1 MESNRGDNESRLA
14 ELRHVLV
21 LLEEA
26 RSHAENL
33 GSPEN
38 RLLQAALGGA
48 LREAAR
54 EMEELLRSSPA
65 GGRPRAGS

>member
-1 MESNRGDNESRLA
+1 MESKRAENESRLA

-38 RLLQAALGGA
+38 RLLQAALRGA
-48 LREAAR
+48 LREVAR
-54 EMEELLRSSPA
+54 EMGELRSSA
-65 GGRPRAGS
+65 GRRPGAGS

>member
-1 MESNRGDNESRLA
+1 MESKRGEDESRLA
-14 ELRHVLV
+14 ELRKILV

-38 RLLQAALGGA
+38 RLLEAPLRGA
-48 LREAAR
+48 VRETAR
-54 EMEELLRSSPA
+54 EMRELRSSA
-65 GGRPRAGS
+65 GGRSVP

>member
-1 MESNRGDNESRLA
+1 MESKRGENERRLA

-38 RLLQAALGGA
+38 RLLQAALRGA

-54 EMEELLRSSPA
+54 GMGALRSSA
-65 GGRPRAGS
+65 RGRPGAGS

>member
-1 MESNRGDNESRLA
+1 MESKRAENESRLA

-38 RLLQAALGGA
+38 RLLQAALRGA

-54 EMEELLRSSPA
+54 EMGDLRRSSA

>member
-1 MESNRGDNESRLA
+1 MESKREENESRLA
-14 ELRHVLV
+14 ELRNVLV

-38 RLLQAALGGA
+38 RLFEAPLRGA
-48 LREAAR
+48 VRETAR
-54 EMEELLRSSPA
+54 EMRELWSSAGRRSVS
-65 GGRPRAGS
+65 